1 MRKKLLYRQLVQ
13 RYLDRTASQ
22 EELQVF
28 FHLLEKGKLK
38 KELQEATQESTER
51 SAGRMGSHGR
61 IHEGGRVRHMIRR
74 YGAVAAAVCVLA
86 AGAIIWKTKATRH
99 EPPAFVSVFHNDI
112 DPGRDRATLTLADG
126 SNVTLTSV
134 EAYVPA
140 TAGNRQ
146 SYRTLATPAAGQYRL
161 TLADGTKV
169 WLNSQSSIRY
179 PTAFTG
185 KTRVVEVT
193 GEAYFDVA
201 KDARR
206 PFFVKAGNMTI
217 QALGTR
223 FNVHAYPDELSTT
236 ATLIQGSVRVIKGAD
251 SLLLSPGQEGQ
262 TNTDGAGVA
271 SKTADTVQTVAWKEG
286 YFDFDNQD
294 IQSIM
299 RQFSRWYDIKVVFAG
314 KPGSAPFAGRM
325 QRSLTLSQVM
335 TGIGTTGIHSRLEGR
350 TLTILP

>member
-13 RYLDRTASQ
+13 RYLDRTAST

-38 KELQEATQESTER
+38 KELLEATQDVPEPASGR
-51 SAGRMGSHGR
+51 VGSRSRDLSAGR
-61 IHEGGRVRHMIRR
+61 VRYIVRR
-74 YGAVAAAVCVLA
+74 YGAVAAAIGVLA
-86 AGAIIWKTKATRH
+86 AGAIIWKAKTAKH
-99 EPPAFVSVFHNDI
+99 QPPAFVSVYHNDVE
-112 DPGRDRATLTLADG
+112 PGRDRATLTLADG
-126 SNVTLTSV
+126 SQVALNSV

-140 TAGNRQ
+140 TTGNRP

-185 KTRVVEVT
+185 KTRTVEVM

-201 KDARR
+201 KDAKR
-206 PFFVKAGNMTI
+206 PFVVKARSLTV
-217 QALGTR
+217 QALGTQ
-223 FNVHAYPDELSTT
+223 FNVHAYPDEFSTT
-236 ATLIQGSVRVIKGAD
+236 ATLIQGSVRVIKGPD
-251 SLLLSPGQEGQ
+251 SLLLTPGQEGQ
-262 TNTDGAGVA
+262 SSGRLVLNA
-271 SKTADTVQTVAWKEG
+271 TADTSQVSAWKDG

-294 IQSIM
+294 IESIM
-299 RQFSRWYDIKVVFAG
+299 RQFARWYDIKVVFAG
-314 KPGSAPFAGRM
+314 RPGSAPFAGRM

-335 TGIGTTGIHSRLEGR
+335 TGLGTTGIHSRLEGR
-350 TLTILP
+350 VLTILP